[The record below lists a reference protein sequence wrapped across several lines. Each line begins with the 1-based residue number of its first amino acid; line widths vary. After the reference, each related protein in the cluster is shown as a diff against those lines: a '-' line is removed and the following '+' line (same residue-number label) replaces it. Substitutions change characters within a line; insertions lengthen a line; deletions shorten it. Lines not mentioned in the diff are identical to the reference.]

1 MSTLSNTKLLSGKTV
16 SFGNSVDIFKAD
28 TGGILYDPKFYEGSF
43 TYFNGEMYYSNGED
57 WVTTDP
63 PVVRTPSA
71 LTPTTAIH
79 NRQLRLS
86 PFSTT
91 DVLNPAK
98 QVSVIF
104 EISLKKDMSNPW
116 VLTAVSDVANT
127 YNLPTELY
135 IGTTLLS
142 PGTKYYWRGKY
153 VATYLGG
160 QIESGYSK
168 PRDQVFPELIDKPSI
183 VTTADAVVDT
193 LIVSAFSSPF
203 TTSANST
210 TISGS
215 VKNSLGYLGVITW
228 VSTEWEAYTT
238 NDLSVLTIPGSTDFK
253 SEFRVFDPYIDI
265 IQDNTI
271 SAITAPTKIP
281 NGDTYYWRARHNGN
295 DAGTAGSPGKGYVN
309 GPWTALQKNIQ
320 VDKIVT
326 PKTVPDPW
334 LPSQLLTQLVIS
346 QYKSAE
352 DPEVPVQDTIWEIF
366 TSVNTSGNPRYTVNA
381 AGTRILE
388 TQTLR
393 QISAFGEPALPVE
406 TPFFWRAKY
415 VNQNNASSEYTSRIP
430 LSFLIPNFI
439 NTPSLVTP
447 NNSKVT
453 RLQISDYITLYG
465 KTYTRTEWEFYR
477 MGSEGQQLTETNG
490 RAFQELT
497 TTDIDIKNT
506 TSNLLGLP
514 KLVAGTTY
522 LWRARYVGVTFG
534 TTTPVFNS
542 DWSAFGRF
550 IQDYNLE
557 KPGITPLVNST
568 TYEGPTVTFT
578 ASTFAFK
585 SGGLVESPVTS
596 TWILEKQNPL
606 LLTQWNEVDSRIYN
620 YVTGDT
626 LDKFQSWTSQKAEEN
641 SSFRVTVKYK
651 GTVTESESSDFYY
664 FKTALEY
671 KNVIPNPDRYNIETG
686 VNSLTIGEFY
696 KGGYYSSDMWGYV
709 CETVPKV
716 ISIPTNVRST
726 TAGYL
731 NNIYIGLSP
740 SVSFSARRQQVMDR
754 ANKDFQFT
762 FELADDLG
770 ARYYQDVQ
778 GPLFYLGQVVDIR
791 NKANPY
797 QKMQGHIVRA
807 YGNTITVGVYQS
819 EITGGVSDTVT
830 WCIMA
835 KHRILVGDI
844 ATSILTSAAD
854 AYFEGAL
861 YNSKTDPAPAIPY
874 EAFSFTEGQRA
885 TKAYYD
891 TFAFSLPAKD
901 PAAATSAF
909 HLIKQFNGNSTVNKG
924 YTDWYMPSRD
934 ELTLVS
940 YYYVGNFNSTL
951 FTSSTTSYKRG
962 GNLGALSNLTYSM
975 YGAFPYTSNDLMG
988 TCRNSVTPLNEFNL
1002 DKLSSAQEAQ
1012 YRLSNLPPNPVGTIT
1027 PTSQKFYTAIA
1038 YSHYSCTTYQKGD
1051 GVVTYNSRLT
1061 SKTQYLANPI
1071 KPQPHDPV
1079 FSGYDYYQEIKLG
1092 GTATI
1097 GTWFTDDATA
1107 GAALFRLIRREIY

>member
-71 LTPTTAIH
+71 LTPTTVIH

-104 EISLKKDMSNPW
+104 EISLKKDMSDPW

-168 PRDQVFPELIDKPSI
+168 PRDQVFPELIDKPTI
-183 VTTADAVVDT
+183 VTTADTVVDT
-193 LIVSAFSSPF
+193 LRISAFSSPF
-203 TTSANST
+203 TTSANSA

-215 VKNSLGYLGVITW
+215 VKNSLGYLGIITR

-238 NDLSVLTIPGSTDFK
+238 NNLSVLTIPGSTNFK
-253 SEFRVFDPYIDI
+253 SEFMIWPESYIDI
-265 IQDNTI
+265 SDDNTV

-295 DAGTAGSPGKGYVN
+295 DPGTAGSPGKGFVN

-352 DPEVPVQDTIWEIF
+352 DPEVAVQDTIWEIF

-381 AGTRILE
+381 AGTNTLQ
-388 TQTLR
+388 TQILR
-393 QISAFGEPALPVE
+393 QVSAFGEPALPVE

-415 VNQNNASSEYTSRIP
+415 VNQNNASSEYTSKIP

-453 RLQISDYITLYG
+453 KLQISDYITLYG

-477 MGSEGQQLTETNG
+477 MGTEGQQLTETNG
-490 RAFQELT
+490 RAIQELT

-550 IQDYNLE
+550 IQEYNLE
-557 KPGITPLVNST
+557 KPSITPLVNST
-568 TYEGPTVTFT
+568 TYEGPTVTFI

-585 SGGLVESPVTS
+585 SGGLIESPVTS

-626 LDKFQSWTSQKAEEN
+626 LDKFQSWTSLKAEEN

-651 GTVTESESSDFYY
+651 GTVTESETSDFYY
-664 FKTALEY
+664 FTTALEY

-716 ISIPTNVRST
+716 ISIPINVRST

-731 NNIYIGLSP
+731 NNIYLGLSP

-770 ARYYQDVQ
+770 ARYYQDVK
-778 GPLFYLGQVVDIR
+778 GPLFYLGQQVDVR

-807 YGNTITVGVYQS
+807 YGNIITVGVYQS

-835 KHRILVGDI
+835 KYRILVGAE
-844 ATSILTSAAD
+844 ATSVLGSTSD
-854 AYFEGAL
+854 AFFEGSY
-861 YNSKTDPAPAIPY
+861 YNATSNPAPAIPY
-874 EAFSFTEGQRA
+874 EAFSLTEGQRA

-891 TFAFSLPAKD
+891 TFAFSLTGKTPAD
-901 PAAATSAF
+901 ACSSF
-909 HLIKQFNGNSTVNKG
+909 HLIKQFNSNTSVNKG
-924 YTDWYMPSRD
+924 YSDWYMPSRD
-934 ELTLVS
+934 EMTLIS
-940 YYYVGNFNSTL
+940 YYYMPNYGSTL
-951 FTSSTTSYKRG
+951 FTRSTTTYKRG
-962 GNLGALSNLTYSM
+962 GDLGSLSNITYSM
-975 YGAFPYTSNDLMG
+975 YGAFPYTSTDLAG
-988 TCRNSVTPLNEFNL
+988 TCRNSVIPLNEYNL
-1002 DKLSSAQEAQ
+1002 DKLSSAQQAQ

-1027 PTSQKFYTAIA
+1027 PTSQKLSSTNYYTC
-1038 YSHYSCTTYQKGD
+1038 SVYQKGD
-1051 GVVTYNSRLT
+1051 GVVYYNNRLT
-1061 SKTQYLANPI
+1061 SKAEYLANPI
-1071 KPQPHDPV
+1071 KPYPHDSV
-1079 FSGYDYYQEIKLG
+1079 YTADDHTQRTKLG
-1092 GTATI
+1092 GIYNLGSWFVVNCTSTA
-1097 GTWFTDDATA
+1097 AY
-1107 GAALFRLIRREIY
+1107 FRLVRREIY